1 MRRQIAGTFLWLFLV
16 PIAGTMKLLWAILR
30 RVVWMRQPSL
40 VVLVGLLVVL
50 GSTPAVAA
58 QLQSEGIET
67 LWSSFLSWGLPFI
80 GVVIL
85 VLGLRSRV
93 SRRVR
98 RVLRRRGWFVGS
110 RVPEWEL

>member
-1 MRRQIAGTFLWLFLV
+1 MRQRIVGTLLWLFFV

-30 RVVWMRQPSL
+30 KVVWMRQPSL

-58 QLQSEGIET
+58 QLQTEGIET

-85 VLGLRSRV
+85 VLGSRSR
-93 SRRVR
+93 SCRRLR

-110 RVPEWEL
+110 PVSEWEL